1 MHLGRPRHEPLSN
14 RLRGFL
20 GRFAGTEDT
29 RGDEYGSSSTWE
41 GRCEDSTCVRADPD
55 DSVVLAWVVGFVSVC
70 PVFQSVEFATA
81 FVLVE
86 PVINEPLLAVRRLE
100 GSIFS
105 FSRLSLVPPVIAGH

>member
-1 MHLGRPRHEPLSN
+1 MRLGRPRHE
-14 RLRGFL
+14 LRHLEGFF
-20 GRFAGTEDT
+20 GRSAGTDST
-29 RGDEYGSSSTWE
+29 RGDGYGSSSTWE
-41 GRCEDSTCVRADPD
+41 GRCDNSACVRVDPD
-55 DSVVLAWVVGFVSVC
+55 SSVVLALVVGFAGVRV
-70 PVFQSVEFATA
+70 VLQSVEFATA